1 MSTLFC
7 SCLQFSVLTRFVCR
21 ICLHFGPVFG
31 GVFCRQSL
39 SAGFVCILARV
50 RPIFCRQG
58 LSAEFVRQGFLCRQT
73 LSAETADK
81 VCLQGLSAFWPSFR
95 RIFGRQGL
103 SAGFVCNICLHFGQ
117 GSADFLQTKFVCR
130 VVCQGFLCR
139 QTLSAET
146 ADKLCLQNLLTKFVC
161 RTAAD
166 KLCLH
171 VHQFVC
177 NIHQMTNFVYSR
189 QTLSTV

>member
-50 RPIFCRQG
+50 RRIFCRQG

-95 RIFGRQGL
+95 RIFCRQSL
-103 SAGFVCNICLHFGQ
+103 SAGFVCILARFWRIFCRQSL
-117 GSADFLQTKFVCR
+117 SAEFVC
-130 VVCQGFLCR
+130 QDFLCR

-166 KLCLH
+166 KPCLRA
-171 VHQFVC
+171 HQFVC

-189 QTLSTV
+189 QTSSTV

>member
-1 MSTLFC
+1 M
-7 SCLQFSVLTRFVCR
+7 
-21 ICLHFGPVFG
+21 
-31 GVFCRQSL
+31 
-39 SAGFVCILARV
+39 ARV
-50 RPIFCRQG
+50 RRIFCRQG

-166 KLCLH
+166 KPCLRA
-171 VHQFVC
+171 HQFVC
-177 NIHQMTNFVYSR
+177 NIHQMTNLVYSR
-189 QTLSTV
+189 QPSSTV

>member
-1 MSTLFC
+1 MQTK
-7 SCLQFSVLTRFVCR
+7 FVCR
-21 ICLHFGPVFG
+21 ICLHFGQG
-31 GVFCRQSL
+31 
-39 SAGFVCILARV
+39 SADFLQTKFVCRV
-50 RPIFCRQG
+50 VC
-58 LSAEFVRQGFLCRQT
+58 QGFLCRQT

-166 KLCLH
+166 KPCLRA
-171 VHQFVC
+171 HQFVC

-189 QTLSTV
+189 QTSSTV

>member
-7 SCLQFSVLTRFVCR
+7 SCLQFSVLRFVCR

-31 GVFCRQSL
+31 GFFCRQSL
-39 SAGFVCILARV
+39 SSGFVCILARV
-50 RPIFCRQG
+50 RRIFCRQG

-95 RIFGRQGL
+95 RTFCRQSL
-103 SAGFVCNICLHFGQ
+103 STRFVCILAQFLADFLQTKFVCRICLHFGQ
-117 GSADFLQTKFVCR
+117 VLADFLQTKFVCR
-130 VVCQGFLCR
+130 VC
-139 QTLSAET
+139 LSG
-146 ADKLCLQNLLTKFVC
+146 LLVQTKFVC

-166 KLCLH
+166 KVCLH
-171 VHQFVC
+171 VHEFVC

>member
-1 MSTLFC
+1 MAEAFREHALRCLGHRNCASDC
-7 SCLQFSVLTRFVCR
+7 SCSKMPSLEKKVGR
-21 ICLHFGPVFG
+21 IWGGMGPK
-31 GVFCRQSL
+31 
-39 SAGFVCILARV
+39 
-50 RPIFCRQG
+50 
-58 LSAEFVRQGFLCRQT
+58 
-73 LSAETADK
+73 D
-81 VCLQGLSAFWPSFR
+81 LSAFWPSFR
-95 RIFGRQGL
+95 RIFCRQSL

-171 VHQFVC
+171 AHEFVC